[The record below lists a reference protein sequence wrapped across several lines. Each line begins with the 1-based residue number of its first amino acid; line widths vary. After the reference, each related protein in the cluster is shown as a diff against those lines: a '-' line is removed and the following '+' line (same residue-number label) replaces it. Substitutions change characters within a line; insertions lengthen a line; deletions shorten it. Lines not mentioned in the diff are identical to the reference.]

1 MATRQ
6 IKCHANESKAEQD
19 PALPNAAGIRRNV
32 KSTNYFSHDS
42 NARNDEKL
50 VRLRMRHGAAGYGVY
65 FMLLERLREEAD
77 YMSAKDY
84 NMIAFDLRVDAA
96 IVKSVVEDFGLFT
109 FTDDGKC
116 FYSVSLNRRMDIKD
130 TLRRQRSE
138 GGKIGMKNRWKK
150 EQGKQDKEVKPQ
162 TKAASAPTP
171 KPASKREQSSS
182 LELPS
187 ASRFGEAKPA
197 VKREQSSSHE
207 LPSTSRFGKAKPAP
221 TAQPADNQACLKRFF
236 GKENAS
242 NLEVLLMNFG
252 LKPDDITMIRK
263 VAKEVIAE
271 WEISK
276 KEHTDYTDWSQ
287 HLIAT
292 MRIKVKDRQKAKG
305 KTAIN
310 ETEPPSSADYQF
322 DGGFGSKD
330 V

>member
-6 IKCHANESKAEQD
+6 I
-19 PALPNAAGIRRNV
+19 

-50 VRLRMRHGAAGYGVY
+50 VRLRMKQGAAGYGVY
-65 FMLLERLREEAD
+65 FMILERLREEAD
-77 YMSAKDY
+77 YMSSKDY

-116 FYSVSLNRRMDIKD
+116 FYSESFTRRMDIKD

-150 EQGKQDKEVKPQ
+150 EQGKQNKEVKPQ
-162 TKAASAPTP
+162 PKATSAPTP
-171 KPASKREQSSS
+171 KPA
-182 LELPS
+182 
-187 ASRFGEAKPA
+187 
-197 VKREQSSSHE
+197 
-207 LPSTSRFGKAKPAP
+207 P
-221 TAQPADNQACLKRFF
+221 TTQPADNQACLKRFF
-236 GKENAS
+236 GKENVS

-263 VAKEVIAE
+263 VAKEVVAE

-292 MRIKVKDRQKAKG
+292 MRIKVKDRQQAKG

>member
-6 IKCHANESKAEQD
+6 I
-19 PALPNAAGIRRNV
+19 

-50 VRLRMRHGAAGYGVY
+50 VRLRMKQGAAGYGVY
-65 FMLLERLREEAD
+65 FMILERLREEAD

-84 NMIAFDLRVDAA
+84 NMIAFDLRVDSA

-116 FYSVSLNRRMDIKD
+116 FYSESFTRRMDIKE

-162 TKAASAPTP
+162 PKAASAPTP
-171 KPASKREQSSS
+171 KPA
-182 LELPS
+182 
-187 ASRFGEAKPA
+187 
-197 VKREQSSSHE
+197 
-207 LPSTSRFGKAKPAP
+207 P
-221 TAQPADNQACLKRFF
+221 TTQPADNQTCLKRFF

-263 VAKEVIAE
+263 VAKEVVAE

-292 MRIKVKDRQKAKG
+292 MRIKVKDKQQAKG
-305 KTAIN
+305 KTAT
-310 ETEPPSSADYQF
+310 ETVPPSTADYQY

>member
-6 IKCHANESKAEQD
+6 IKCHANESKAEHD
-19 PALPNAAGIRRNV
+19 PALPNAYGIRRNV

-50 VRLRMRHGAAGYGVY
+50 VRLRMRHGAAGYGDY
-65 FMLLERLREEAD
+65 IMLLERLREEAD

-116 FYSVSLNRRMDIKD
+116 FYSESFTRRMLVMEEARSRRSVAGKKGGAPVGNSNARKKD
-130 TLRRQRSE
+130 L
-138 GGKIGMKNRWKK
+138 
-150 EQGKQDKEVKPQ
+150 
-162 TKAASAPTP
+162 P
-171 KPASKREQSSS
+171 KSASKREQSSS

-187 ASRFGEAKPA
+187 ESRFN
-197 VKREQSSSHE
+197 VV
-207 LPSTSRFGKAKPAP
+207 KPAP

-263 VAKEVIAE
+263 VAKEVVAE

-292 MRIKVKDRQKAKG
+292 MRIKVKDKQQAKG
-305 KTAIN
+305 KTAT
-310 ETEPPSSADYQF
+310 ETVPPSTADYQY

>member
-1 MATRQ
+1 MAKRQ
-6 IKCHANESKAEQD
+6 
-19 PALPNAAGIRRNV
+19 V
-32 KSTNYFSHDS
+32 KTTNYFSHDS
-42 NARNDEKL
+42 SARHDEK
-50 VRLRMRHGAAGYGVY
+50 VIRLRMRHNAAGYGVY
-65 FMLLERLREEAD
+65 FMILERLREEAD
-77 YMSAKDY
+77 YMSVKDY
-84 NMIAFDLRVDAA
+84 NRIAFDLRVDAA

-116 FYSVSLNRRMDIKD
+116 FYSESFTRRMDIKD

-162 TKAASAPTP
+162 PKAASAPTP
-171 KPASKREQSSS
+171 KPA
-182 LELPS
+182 
-187 ASRFGEAKPA
+187 
-197 VKREQSSSHE
+197 
-207 LPSTSRFGKAKPAP
+207 P
-221 TAQPADNQACLKRFF
+221 TTQPADNQACLKRFF

-263 VAKEVIAE
+263 VAKEVVAE

-292 MRIKVKDRQKAKG
+292 MRIKVKDKQQAKG
-305 KTAIN
+305 KTSI

>member
-6 IKCHANESKAEQD
+6 IK
-19 PALPNAAGIRRNV
+19 
-32 KSTNYFSHDS
+32 STNYFFHDS

-96 IVKSVVEDFGLFT
+96 IVKSVVEDFGLFI

-116 FYSVSLNRRMDIKD
+116 FYSESFTRRMDIKD

-138 GGKIGMKNRWKK
+138 GGKIGMKNRWNK
-150 EQGKQDKEVKPQ
+150 EQGEQDKEVKPQ
-162 TKAASAPTP
+162 PKAA
-171 KPASKREQSSS
+171 PAQTT
-182 LELPS
+182 
-187 ASRFGEAKPA
+187 
-197 VKREQSSSHE
+197 Q
-207 LPSTSRFGKAKPAP
+207 PAP
-221 TAQPADNQACLKRFF
+221 TTQPADNQACLKRFF
-236 GKENAS
+236 AKENAS

-252 LKPDDITMIRK
+252 LKADDITMIRK
-263 VAKEVIAE
+263 VAKEVVAE
-271 WEISK
+271 WDISK

-292 MRIKVKDRQKAKG
+292 MRIKVKDKQQAKG
-305 KTAIN
+305 RTSI
-310 ETEPPSSADYQF
+310 ETEPPSSADYQY

>member
-6 IKCHANESKAEQD
+6 I
-19 PALPNAAGIRRNV
+19 

-50 VRLRMRHGAAGYGVY
+50 VRLRMKQGAAGYGVY
-65 FMLLERLREEAD
+65 FMILERLREEAD

-116 FYSVSLNRRMDIKD
+116 FYSESFTRRMDIKD

-162 TKAASAPTP
+162 PKAASAPTP
-171 KPASKREQSSS
+171 KPA
-182 LELPS
+182 
-187 ASRFGEAKPA
+187 
-197 VKREQSSSHE
+197 
-207 LPSTSRFGKAKPAP
+207 P
-221 TAQPADNQACLKRFF
+221 TTKPADNQTCLKRFF

-242 NLEVLLMNFG
+242 NLDVLLMNFG

-263 VAKEVIAE
+263 VAKEVVAE

-292 MRIKVKDRQKAKG
+292 MRIKVKDKQQAKG
-305 KTAIN
+305 KTSI
-310 ETEPPSSADYQF
+310 ETEPPSTADYQY

>member
-6 IKCHANESKAEQD
+6 I
-19 PALPNAAGIRRNV
+19 

-50 VRLRMRHGAAGYGVY
+50 VRLRMKQGAAGYGVY
-65 FMLLERLREEAD
+65 FMILERLREEAD

-116 FYSVSLNRRMDIKD
+116 FYSESFTRRMDIKD
-130 TLRRQRSE
+130 TLSRQRSE

-162 TKAASAPTP
+162 PKAASAPTAQ
-171 KPASKREQSSS
+171 PADNQACLSCRANESRTMLASD
-182 LELPS
+182 LPS
-187 ASRFGEAKPA
+187 A
-197 VKREQSSSHE
+197 
-207 LPSTSRFGKAKPAP
+207 
-221 TAQPADNQACLKRFF
+221 ADNQACLKRFF

-263 VAKEVIAE
+263 VAKEVVAE

-292 MRIKVKDRQKAKG
+292 MRIKVKDKQQAKG

-310 ETEPPSSADYQF
+310 ETEPPSTADYQY

>member
-1 MATRQ
+1 MVTRQ
-6 IKCHANESKAEQD
+6 I
-19 PALPNAAGIRRNV
+19 

-50 VRLRMRHGAAGYGVY
+50 VRLRMKQGAAGYGVY
-65 FMLLERLREEAD
+65 FMILERLREEAD

-84 NMIAFDLRVDAA
+84 NMIAFDLRVDSA

-116 FYSVSLNRRMDIKD
+116 FYSESFTRRMDIKD
-130 TLRRQRSE
+130 TLRRQRSD

-162 TKAASAPTP
+162 PKAASAPTP
-171 KPASKREQSSS
+171 KPA
-182 LELPS
+182 
-187 ASRFGEAKPA
+187 
-197 VKREQSSSHE
+197 
-207 LPSTSRFGKAKPAP
+207 P
-221 TAQPADNQACLKRFF
+221 TTQPADNQTCLKRFF

-242 NLEVLLMNFG
+242 NIEVLLMNFG

-263 VAKEVIAE
+263 VAKEVVAE

-292 MRIKVKDRQKAKG
+292 MRIKVKDKQQAKG
-305 KTAIN
+305 KTAT
-310 ETEPPSSADYQF
+310 ETVPPSTADYQY

>member
-6 IKCHANESKAEQD
+6 I
-19 PALPNAAGIRRNV
+19 

-50 VRLRMRHGAAGYGVY
+50 VRLRMKQGAAGYGVY
-65 FMLLERLREEAD
+65 FMILERLREEAD

-116 FYSVSLNRRMDIKD
+116 FYSESFTRRMDIKD

-162 TKAASAPTP
+162 PKAASAPT
-171 KPASKREQSSS
+171 
-182 LELPS
+182 
-187 ASRFGEAKPA
+187 
-197 VKREQSSSHE
+197 
-207 LPSTSRFGKAKPAP
+207 TKPAP
-221 TAQPADNQACLKRFF
+221 TTQPADNQACLKRFF

-252 LKPDDITMIRK
+252 LRPDDITMIRK
-263 VAKEVIAE
+263 VAKEVVAE

-292 MRIKVKDRQKAKG
+292 MRIKVKDRQQAKG
-305 KTAIN
+305 RTSI
-310 ETEPPSSADYQF
+310 ETEPPSTADYQY

>member
-6 IKCHANESKAEQD
+6 T
-19 PALPNAAGIRRNV
+19 

-50 VRLRMRHGAAGYGVY
+50 VRLRMKQGAAGYGVY
-65 FMLLERLREEAD
+65 FMILERLREEAD

-116 FYSVSLNRRMDIKD
+116 FYSESFTRRMYVMEEARTRRSVAGKKGGAPIGNSNARKKD
-130 TLRRQRSE
+130 LPKTDVEVSSTLAPAGQADDDKFLTKFFRKSNQTNIEALMMNFR
-138 GGKIGMKNRWKK
+138 MKP
-150 EQGKQDKEVKPQ
+150 D
-162 TKAASAPTP
+162 
-171 KPASKREQSSS
+171 
-182 LELPS
+182 ELPKLRQI
-187 ASRFGEAKPA
+187 AGE
-197 VKREQSSSHE
+197 V
-207 LPSTSRFGKAKPAP
+207 
-221 TAQPADNQACLKRFF
+221 
-236 GKENAS
+236 
-242 NLEVLLMNFG
+242 V
-252 LKPDDITMIRK
+252 
-263 VAKEVIAE
+263 AE
-271 WEISK
+271 WKMSEK
-276 KEHTDYTDWSQ
+276 HHNDYTDWSR

-292 MRIKVKDRQKAKG
+292 MRIKVKDRQQAKG

-310 ETEPPSSADYQF
+310 ETEPPTSADYQF

>member
-6 IKCHANESKAEQD
+6 IKCHANESKAEHD
-19 PALPNAAGIRRNV
+19 PALPNADGIRRNV

-65 FMLLERLREEAD
+65 FMLLERLREEAE

-116 FYSVSLNRRMDIKD
+116 FYSESFTRRMLVMEEARSRRSVAGKKGGAPVGNSNARKKD
-130 TLRRQRSE
+130 L
-138 GGKIGMKNRWKK
+138 
-150 EQGKQDKEVKPQ
+150 
-162 TKAASAPTP
+162 P
-171 KPASKREQSSS
+171 KSASKREQSSS

-187 ASRFGEAKPA
+187 ESRFNV
-197 VKREQSSSHE
+197 VK
-207 LPSTSRFGKAKPAP
+207 STP
-221 TAQPADNQACLKRFF
+221 TTQPADNKACLKRFF

-263 VAKEVIAE
+263 VAKEVVAE
-271 WEISK
+271 WDISK

-292 MRIKVKDRQKAKG
+292 MRIKVKDKQQAKG
-305 KTAIN
+305 KTAT
-310 ETEPPSSADYQF
+310 ETVPPSTADYQY

>member
-6 IKCHANESKAEQD
+6 I
-19 PALPNAAGIRRNV
+19 

-50 VRLRMRHGAAGYGVY
+50 VRLRMKQGAAGYGVY
-65 FMLLERLREEAD
+65 FMILERLREEAD

-109 FTDDGKC
+109 FTNDGKC
-116 FYSVSLNRRMDIKD
+116 FYSESFTRRMDIKD

-162 TKAASAPTP
+162 PKAASAPTP
-171 KPASKREQSSS
+171 KPA
-182 LELPS
+182 
-187 ASRFGEAKPA
+187 
-197 VKREQSSSHE
+197 
-207 LPSTSRFGKAKPAP
+207 P
-221 TAQPADNQACLKRFF
+221 TTQPADNQACLKRFF

-263 VAKEVIAE
+263 VAKEVVAE

-292 MRIKVKDRQKAKG
+292 MRIKVKDKQQAKG
-305 KTAIN
+305 KTSI
-310 ETEPPSSADYQF
+310 ETEPPSTADYQY

>member
-6 IKCHANESKAEQD
+6 I
-19 PALPNAAGIRRNV
+19 

-50 VRLRMRHGAAGYGVY
+50 VRLRMKQGAAGYGVY
-65 FMLLERLREEAD
+65 FMILERLREEAD

-116 FYSVSLNRRMDIKD
+116 FYSESFTRRMDIKD

-162 TKAASAPTP
+162 PKAASAPTP
-171 KPASKREQSSS
+171 KPA
-182 LELPS
+182 
-187 ASRFGEAKPA
+187 
-197 VKREQSSSHE
+197 
-207 LPSTSRFGKAKPAP
+207 P
-221 TAQPADNQACLKRFF
+221 TTQPADNQACLKRFF

-263 VAKEVIAE
+263 VAKEVVAE

-276 KEHTDYTDWSQ
+276 KEHTDYTDRSQ

-292 MRIKVKDRQKAKG
+292 MRIKVKDRQQAKG

>member
-6 IKCHANESKAEQD
+6 I
-19 PALPNAAGIRRNV
+19 

-50 VRLRMRHGAAGYGVY
+50 VRLRMKQGAAGYGVY
-65 FMLLERLREEAD
+65 FMILERLREEAD

-116 FYSVSLNRRMDIKD
+116 FYSESFTRRMDIKD

-162 TKAASAPTP
+162 PKAASALTTKPTP
-171 KPASKREQSSS
+171 
-182 LELPS
+182 
-187 ASRFGEAKPA
+187 
-197 VKREQSSSHE
+197 
-207 LPSTSRFGKAKPAP
+207 T
-221 TAQPADNQACLKRFF
+221 TQPADNQACLKRFF

-263 VAKEVIAE
+263 VAKEVVAE

-292 MRIKVKDRQKAKG
+292 MRIKVKDKQQAKG
-305 KTAIN
+305 KTAT
-310 ETEPPSSADYQF
+310 ETVPPSTADYQY

>member
-6 IKCHANESKAEQD
+6 I
-19 PALPNAAGIRRNV
+19 

-50 VRLRMRHGAAGYGVY
+50 VRLRMKQGAAGYGVY
-65 FMLLERLREEAD
+65 FMILERLREEAD

-116 FYSVSLNRRMDIKD
+116 FYSESFTRRMDIKD
-130 TLRRQRSE
+130 TLRCQRSE

-162 TKAASAPTP
+162 PKAASAPT
-171 KPASKREQSSS
+171 
-182 LELPS
+182 
-187 ASRFGEAKPA
+187 
-197 VKREQSSSHE
+197 
-207 LPSTSRFGKAKPAP
+207 TKPAP
-221 TAQPADNQACLKRFF
+221 TTQPADNQTCLKRFF

-263 VAKEVIAE
+263 VAKEVVAE
-271 WEISK
+271 WKITK

-292 MRIKVKDRQKAKG
+292 MRIKVKDKQQAKG

>member
-6 IKCHANESKAEQD
+6 I
-19 PALPNAAGIRRNV
+19 

-50 VRLRMRHGAAGYGVY
+50 VRLRMKQGAAGYGVY
-65 FMLLERLREEAD
+65 FMILERLREEAD

-116 FYSVSLNRRMDIKD
+116 FYSESFTRRMDIKD

-162 TKAASAPTP
+162 PKAASAPTP
-171 KPASKREQSSS
+171 KPA
-182 LELPS
+182 
-187 ASRFGEAKPA
+187 
-197 VKREQSSSHE
+197 
-207 LPSTSRFGKAKPAP
+207 P
-221 TAQPADNQACLKRFF
+221 TTQPADNQACLKRFF

-252 LKPDDITMIRK
+252 LKPDDITMLRK
-263 VAKEVIAE
+263 VAKEVVAE

-292 MRIKVKDRQKAKG
+292 MRIKVKDKQQAKG
-305 KTAIN
+305 KTSI
-310 ETEPPSSADYQF
+310 ETEPPSTADYQY

>member
-6 IKCHANESKAEQD
+6 I
-19 PALPNAAGIRRNV
+19 

-50 VRLRMRHGAAGYGVY
+50 VRLRMKQGAAGYGVY
-65 FMLLERLREEAD
+65 FMILERLREEAN

-116 FYSVSLNRRMDIKD
+116 FYSESFTRRMDIKD

-162 TKAASAPTP
+162 PKAASAPTP
-171 KPASKREQSSS
+171 KPA
-182 LELPS
+182 
-187 ASRFGEAKPA
+187 
-197 VKREQSSSHE
+197 
-207 LPSTSRFGKAKPAP
+207 P
-221 TAQPADNQACLKRFF
+221 TTQPADNQTCLKRFF

-242 NLEVLLMNFG
+242 NIEVLLMNFG

-263 VAKEVIAE
+263 VAKEVVAE

-292 MRIKVKDRQKAKG
+292 MRIKVKDKQQAKG
-305 KTAIN
+305 KTAT
-310 ETEPPSSADYQF
+310 ETVPPSTADYQY

>member
-1 MATRQ
+1 MATWQ
-6 IKCHANESKAEQD
+6 I
-19 PALPNAAGIRRNV
+19 

-50 VRLRMRHGAAGYGVY
+50 VRLRMKQGAAGYGVY
-65 FMLLERLREEAD
+65 FMILERLREEAD

-116 FYSVSLNRRMDIKD
+116 FYSESFTRRMDIKD

-150 EQGKQDKEVKPQ
+150 EQGKQNKEVKPQ
-162 TKAASAPTP
+162 PKATSAPTP
-171 KPASKREQSSS
+171 KPA
-182 LELPS
+182 
-187 ASRFGEAKPA
+187 
-197 VKREQSSSHE
+197 
-207 LPSTSRFGKAKPAP
+207 P
-221 TAQPADNQACLKRFF
+221 TTQPADNQACLKRFF
-236 GKENAS
+236 GKENVS

-263 VAKEVIAE
+263 VAKEVVAE

-292 MRIKVKDRQKAKG
+292 MRIKVKDKQQAKG
-305 KTAIN
+305 RTAI
-310 ETEPPSSADYQF
+310 ETEPPSTADYQY

>member
-6 IKCHANESKAEQD
+6 I
-19 PALPNAAGIRRNV
+19 

-50 VRLRMRHGAAGYGVY
+50 VRLRMKQGAAGYGVY
-65 FMLLERLREEAD
+65 FMILERLREEAD

-116 FYSVSLNRRMDIKD
+116 FYSESFTRRMDIKD

-162 TKAASAPTP
+162 PKAASAPTP
-171 KPASKREQSSS
+171 KPAVKQEQSSA
-182 LELPS
+182 LEPKVD
-187 ASRFGEAKPA
+187 GQ
-197 VKREQSSSHE
+197 RESQ
-207 LPSTSRFGKAKPAP
+207 LPSTSRFGKAKPTP
-221 TAQPADNQACLKRFF
+221 TTQPADNQACLKRFF
-236 GKENAS
+236 GKENVS

-263 VAKEVIAE
+263 VAKEVVAE

-292 MRIKVKDRQKAKG
+292 MRIKVKDKQQAKG
-305 KTAIN
+305 KTSI
-310 ETEPPSSADYQF
+310 ETEPPSTADYQY

>member
-6 IKCHANESKAEQD
+6 I
-19 PALPNAAGIRRNV
+19 

-50 VRLRMRHGAAGYGVY
+50 VRLRMKQGAAGYGVY
-65 FMLLERLREEAD
+65 FMILERLREEAD

-109 FTDDGKC
+109 FTNDGKC
-116 FYSVSLNRRMDIKD
+116 FYSESFTRRMNIKD

-138 GGKIGMKNRWKK
+138 GGKIGMENRWKK

-162 TKAASAPTP
+162 PKAASAPTS
-171 KPASKREQSSS
+171 KPI
-182 LELPS
+182 
-187 ASRFGEAKPA
+187 
-197 VKREQSSSHE
+197 
-207 LPSTSRFGKAKPAP
+207 P
-221 TAQPADNQACLKRFF
+221 TTQPADNQACLKRFF

-263 VAKEVIAE
+263 VAKEVVAE
-271 WEISK
+271 WKISK

-292 MRIKVKDRQKAKG
+292 MRIKVKDKQQTKG
-305 KTAIN
+305 KTAI
-310 ETEPPSSADYQF
+310 ETEPPSTADYQY

>member
-6 IKCHANESKAEQD
+6 I
-19 PALPNAAGIRRNV
+19 

-50 VRLRMRHGAAGYGVY
+50 VRLRMKQGAAGYGVY
-65 FMLLERLREEAD
+65 FMILERLREEAD

-116 FYSVSLNRRMDIKD
+116 FYSESFTRRMLVMEEASSRRSVAGKKGGAPVGNSNARKKD
-130 TLRRQRSE
+130 L
-138 GGKIGMKNRWKK
+138 
-150 EQGKQDKEVKPQ
+150 P
-162 TKAASAPTP
+162 KATSAPTP
-171 KPASKREQSSS
+171 KSASKREQSSS

-187 ASRFGEAKPA
+187 KSRFN
-197 VKREQSSSHE
+197 VV
-207 LPSTSRFGKAKPAP
+207 KPAP

-263 VAKEVIAE
+263 VAKEVVAE

-292 MRIKVKDRQKAKG
+292 MRIKVKDKQQVKG
-305 KTAIN
+305 KTAT

>member
-1 MATRQ
+1 MTTRQ
-6 IKCHANESKAEQD
+6 TKI
-19 PALPNAAGIRRNV
+19 
-32 KSTNYFSHDS
+32 TNYFSHDS
-42 NARNDEKL
+42 NARNDAKL
-50 VRLRMRHGAAGYGVY
+50 VNLRMKHGAAGYGVY
-65 FMLLERLREEAD
+65 FMILERMREED
-77 YMSAKDY
+77 NYMSAKDY

-116 FYSVSLNRRMDIKD
+116 FYSESFTRRMDIKD

-162 TKAASAPTP
+162 PKAASAPTP
-171 KPASKREQSSS
+171 KAASKREQSSS

-187 ASRFGEAKPA
+187 RSRFNVVKP
-197 VKREQSSSHE
+197 
-207 LPSTSRFGKAKPAP
+207 TP
-221 TAQPADNQACLKRFF
+221 TTQPADNQACLKRFF

-263 VAKEVIAE
+263 VAKEVVAE
-271 WEISK
+271 WDISK

-292 MRIKVKDRQKAKG
+292 MRIKVKDKQQAKG

>member
-6 IKCHANESKAEQD
+6 I
-19 PALPNAAGIRRNV
+19 

-50 VRLRMRHGAAGYGVY
+50 VRLRMKQGAAGYGVY
-65 FMLLERLREEAD
+65 FMILERLREEAD

-116 FYSVSLNRRMDIKD
+116 FYSESFTRRMDNKD

-162 TKAASAPTP
+162 PKAAYAPTP
-171 KPASKREQSSS
+171 KAASKREQSSS

-187 ASRFGEAKPA
+187 RSRFNVVKP
-197 VKREQSSSHE
+197 
-207 LPSTSRFGKAKPAP
+207 TP
-221 TAQPADNQACLKRFF
+221 TTQPADNQTCLKRFF

-263 VAKEVIAE
+263 VAKEVVAE

-292 MRIKVKDRQKAKG
+292 MRIKVKDKQQVKG
-305 KTAIN
+305 KTAT

>member
-6 IKCHANESKAEQD
+6 I
-19 PALPNAAGIRRNV
+19 

-50 VRLRMRHGAAGYGVY
+50 VRLRMKQGAAGYGVY
-65 FMLLERLREEAD
+65 FMILERLREEAD

-116 FYSVSLNRRMDIKD
+116 FYSESFTRRMDIKD

-162 TKAASAPTP
+162 PKAASAPT
-171 KPASKREQSSS
+171 
-182 LELPS
+182 
-187 ASRFGEAKPA
+187 
-197 VKREQSSSHE
+197 
-207 LPSTSRFGKAKPAP
+207 T
-221 TAQPADNQACLKRFF
+221 QPADNQACLKRFF

-263 VAKEVIAE
+263 VAKEVVAE

-292 MRIKVKDRQKAKG
+292 MRIKVKDKQQAKG
-305 KTAIN
+305 RTSI
-310 ETEPPSSADYQF
+310 ETEPPSTADYQY

>member
-1 MATRQ
+1 
-6 IKCHANESKAEQD
+6 
-19 PALPNAAGIRRNV
+19 
-32 KSTNYFSHDS
+32 
-42 NARNDEKL
+42 
-50 VRLRMRHGAAGYGVY
+50 
-65 FMLLERLREEAD
+65 
-77 YMSAKDY
+77 
-84 NMIAFDLRVDAA
+84 MIAFDLRVDAA

-116 FYSVSLNRRMDIKD
+116 FYSESFTRRMDIKD
-130 TLRRQRSE
+130 TLHRQCSE

-162 TKAASAPTP
+162 PKAASAPTP
-171 KPASKREQSSS
+171 KAATKREQSSS
-182 LELPS
+182 LEPKVDGQRESQLPS
-187 ASRFGEAKPA
+187 ESRFGEAKPTPTTQPA
-197 VKREQSSSHE
+197 DNQACLSCRANESRTMLASD
-207 LPSTSRFGKAKPAP
+207 LPSA
-221 TAQPADNQACLKRFF
+221 ADNQACLKRFF
-236 GKENAS
+236 GKENTS

-263 VAKEVIAE
+263 VAKEVVAE

-292 MRIKVKDRQKAKG
+292 MRIKVKDRQQAKG
-305 KTAIN
+305 RTSI
-310 ETEPPSSADYQF
+310 ETEPPSTADYQY

>member
-6 IKCHANESKAEQD
+6 I
-19 PALPNAAGIRRNV
+19 

-50 VRLRMRHGAAGYGVY
+50 VRLRMKQGAAGYGVY
-65 FMLLERLREEAD
+65 FMILERLREEAD

-116 FYSVSLNRRMDIKD
+116 FYSESFTRRMDIKD

-162 TKAASAPTP
+162 PKAASAPTP
-171 KPASKREQSSS
+171 KP
-182 LELPS
+182 
-187 ASRFGEAKPA
+187 
-197 VKREQSSSHE
+197 
-207 LPSTSRFGKAKPAP
+207 TP
-221 TAQPADNQACLKRFF
+221 TTQPADNQACLKRFF

-263 VAKEVIAE
+263 VAKEVVAE

-292 MRIKVKDRQKAKG
+292 MRIKVKDKQQAKG
-305 KTAIN
+305 RTSI
-310 ETEPPSSADYQF
+310 ETEPPSTADYQY

>member
-6 IKCHANESKAEQD
+6 I
-19 PALPNAAGIRRNV
+19 

-50 VRLRMRHGAAGYGVY
+50 VRLRMKQGAAGYGVY
-65 FMLLERLREEAD
+65 FMILERLREEAD

-116 FYSVSLNRRMDIKD
+116 FYSESFTRRMDIKD

-162 TKAASAPTP
+162 PKAAYAPTP
-171 KPASKREQSSS
+171 KP
-182 LELPS
+182 
-187 ASRFGEAKPA
+187 
-197 VKREQSSSHE
+197 
-207 LPSTSRFGKAKPAP
+207 TP
-221 TAQPADNQACLKRFF
+221 TTQPADNQACLKRFF

-263 VAKEVIAE
+263 VAKEVVAE

-292 MRIKVKDRQKAKG
+292 MRIKVKDKQQAKG
-305 KTAIN
+305 KTAT
-310 ETEPPSSADYQF
+310 ETVPPSTADYQY

>member
-6 IKCHANESKAEQD
+6 I
-19 PALPNAAGIRRNV
+19 

-50 VRLRMRHGAAGYGVY
+50 VRLRMKQGAAGYGVY
-65 FMLLERLREEAD
+65 FMILERLREEAD

-116 FYSVSLNRRMDIKD
+116 FYSESFTRRMDIKD

-162 TKAASAPTP
+162 PKAASAPTP
-171 KPASKREQSSS
+171 KP
-182 LELPS
+182 
-187 ASRFGEAKPA
+187 
-197 VKREQSSSHE
+197 
-207 LPSTSRFGKAKPAP
+207 TP
-221 TAQPADNQACLKRFF
+221 TTQPADNQACLKRFF
-236 GKENAS
+236 GKENVS

-263 VAKEVIAE
+263 VAKEVVAE

-292 MRIKVKDRQKAKG
+292 MRIKVKDKQQAKG
-305 KTAIN
+305 KTSI
-310 ETEPPSSADYQF
+310 ETEPPSTADYQY